1 MSHRGISAAVTAI
14 ASLAAIVFP
23 AGAAGQPTTSVI
35 SGDEAAA
42 GSFPYLALVSYRDS
56 IDSRLCSGSVVAS
69 NVVLT
74 AAHCVLR
81 DGFEAAVDPAH
92 FRVVTG
98 NVHYLAEPRT
108 ISTVTSFAVA
118 PSFRAEPPFPAP
130 LAGDVAVLV
139 LAQPISSPPVR
150 LATSKTWSA
159 GTPVVFAGW
168 GESGIPSAGDAL
180 RSGRA
185 SVQSDSYCV
194 ARFARHDP
202 SQQICIQD
210 TLEHRYAACHGD
222 SGGPLLMT
230 APGTVDEPLQIGI
243 DSFGTAVCSPE
254 APSFFARADVV
265 ASWVAAI
272 VAANPPALPPAPPA
286 PPVTPAPASSQA
298 PTGGADP
305 TRRRTRP
312 RISAG
317 MARTKATAALRRGL
331 GARFAERRGY
341 EIACDQVNVHKQDC
355 RVGWKTVDSRYRG
368 TVTVFGVFAAGK
380 VVWRTPYT
388 VQATTCR
395 PRQTVRGR
403 LACQV
408 RTFRG

>member
-1 MSHRGISAAVTAI
+1 MPRPGKRAVVIAI
-14 ASLAAIVFP
+14 ALFTALVDPTGAI
-23 AGAAGQPTTSVI
+23 GQPSTNVI
-35 SGDEAAA
+35 NGDEAAA
-42 GSFPYLALVSYRDS
+42 GTFPYLALVSYKDS

-81 DGFEAAVDPAH
+81 DGYQAAVDPAY

-118 PSFRAEPPFPAP
+118 PNFRAEPPLPAP

-139 LAQPISSPPVR
+139 LARPISSPVVR
-150 LATSKTWSA
+150 LATSKVWSA
-159 GTPVVFAGW
+159 GTPVVIAGW
-168 GESGIPSAGDAL
+168 GESGIPNAGDVL
-180 RSGRA
+180 RSGK
-185 SVQSDSYCV
+185 STVQSDSYCV
-194 ARFARHDP
+194 AHFARHDP

-243 DSFGTAVCSPE
+243 DSFGTVDCSPE

-265 ASWVAAI
+265 AAWVAAI
-272 VAANPPALPPAPPA
+272 VAANPPIPPAAPA
-286 PPVTPAPASSQA
+286 APAAPASSPA
-298 PTGGADP
+298 PTTPADATP
-305 TRRRTRP
+305 RKALP
-312 RISAG
+312 RIAAG
-317 MARTKATAALRRGL
+317 AARAKATAALRRRL
-331 GARFAERRGY
+331 GSRFAERRDF
-341 EIACDQVNVHKQDC
+341 EIACEEVNVHKQEC
-355 RVGWKTVDSRYRG
+355 RVHWKTTDSRYRG
-368 TVTVFGVFAAGK
+368 TVTVFGVFVAGK
-380 VVWRTPYT
+380 VVWRTPYSVT
-388 VQATTCR
+388 ATTCGLKKA
-395 PRQTVRGR
+395 TRGR
-403 LACQV
+403 PACQV

>member
-1 MSHRGISAAVTAI
+1 MPRRGKTAVVIAI
-14 ASLAAIVFP
+14 ALLTAVIAP
-23 AGAAGQPTTSVI
+23 TGAAGEPGERSTSVI
-35 SGDEAAA
+35 NGDEAVA
-42 GSFPYLALVSYRDS
+42 GAFPYLALVSYRDS
-56 IDSRLCSGSVVAS
+56 IDSRLCTGSVVAS

-81 DGFEAAVDPAH
+81 DGFEAAVDPAF

-118 PSFRAEPPFPAP
+118 PNFRAEPPLPTP
-130 LAGDVAVLV
+130 LAGDVAVLI
-139 LAQPISSPPVR
+139 LARPVSSPPVR
-150 LATSKTWSA
+150 LATSKVWSA

-168 GESGIPSAGDAL
+168 GETGTPDAGDVL
-180 RSGRA
+180 RSGKS

-194 ARFARHDP
+194 ARFSRHDP
-202 SQQICIQD
+202 SQQICTQD

-272 VAANPPALPPAPPA
+272 IAANPPASPTAPPAPPA
-286 PPVTPAPASSQA
+286 PTSSPAPTS
-298 PTGGADP
+298 TGSTHRKAL
-305 TRRRTRP
+305 P
-312 RISAG
+312 RITAG
-317 MARTKATAALRRGL
+317 AARTKATAALRRRL
-331 GARFAERRGY
+331 GARFADRRDY
-341 EIACDQVNVHKQDC
+341 EIACDEINVHKQEC
-355 RVGWKTVDSRYRG
+355 RVHWQTADSRYRG
-368 TVTVFGVFAAGK
+368 TVTVFGVFVAGK
-380 VVWRTPYT
+380 TVWRTPYAVT
-388 VQATTCR
+388 AVSCGEEKAARAR
-395 PRQTVRGR
+395 P
-403 LACQV
+403 ACQT
-408 RTFRG
+408 RTFRGG